1 MISEAHKQNITSRI
15 ERLTPA
21 TKALWGQMTVTQML
35 THMNDALRIS
45 MGMKEAIDKSNFFW
59 NKIAFPV
66 AVYVLPGF
74 PKNAATASE
83 LNQLKDGSKP
93 RDFYTEAEF
102 AKKMLDIFNERE
114 ESKLK
119 PHPMFGKLSK
129 QQWADLLVKHFDHH
143 LKQFG
148 V

>member
-1 MISEAHKQNITSRI
+1 MISESHKQNIISRI
-15 ERLTPA
+15 ERLTPE
-21 TKALWGQMTVTQML
+21 TKAKWGKMSVTQML

-45 MGMKEAIDKSNFFW
+45 MGMKEAVDKSNFFW
-59 NKIAFPV
+59 NRIAFPV
-66 AVYVLPGF
+66 AVYLLPGF
-74 PKNAATASE
+74 PKNADTASE

-114 ESKLK
+114 EGKLK

>member
-1 MISEAHKQNITSRI
+1 MG
-15 ERLTPA
+15 ERTPVA
-21 TKALWGQMTVTQML
+21 QFPPNNF
-35 THMNDALRIS
+35 NDALI
-45 MGMKEAIDKSNFFW
+45 KQ
-59 NKIAFPV
+59 
-66 AVYVLPGF
+66 
-74 PKNAATASE
+74 NAATASE

-93 RDFYTEAEF
+93 RDFYTEAAF
-102 AKKMLDIFNERE
+102 AEKMIDIFNERE

-129 QQWADLLVKHFDHH
+129 KQWSDLLVKHFDHH

>member
-15 ERLTPA
+15 ERLTPD

>member
-1 MISEAHKQNITSRI
+1 MISEAHKQNIVSRI
-15 ERLTPA
+15 GRLQPD
-21 TKALWGQMTVTQML
+21 TKALWGKMSVTQML
-35 THMNDALRIS
+35 THMNDAFRIS

-74 PKNAATASE
+74 PKNSPTAKE
-83 LNQLKDGSKP
+83 LNQQQQGTAP
-93 RDFYTEAEF
+93 RDFYTEAAF
-102 AKKMLDIFNERE
+102 AEKMIDIFNERE

-129 QQWADLLVKHFDHH
+129 KQWSDLLVKHFDHH